1 MCIFIDQDVNADV
14 LEIFAEAQEL
24 AAGNHALSDIFG
36 ECAYEVF
43 ANARELADPFH
54 ERLYV

>member
-1 MCIFIDQDVNADV
+1 MSIFIDQDVSVDV
-14 LEIFAEAQEL
+14 LEVFAEAQEL

-43 ANARELADPFH
+43 ASARELADPFH